1 MKEPTMKYRQ
11 IVRVISETTWAILPS
26 TLAVILEIVEM
37 RTAGERF
44 TDEEIQERI
53 SGGPQ
58 PRRQARTVGA
68 VAVLPLQGVLAPRA
82 ALVNNVSSPNGTGMD
97 AFKVMLRS
105 AVDDPD
111 IGSILID
118 VNSPGGSVDQIPEMA
133 AEIRAARGSKPIV
146 ALANGM
152 AASAAYWLASQADEI
167 VVTPSGSVGSIGV
180 YGAHEDISGMLEKE
194 GIKTTLISA
203 GKYKTELSPFGPLS
217 DEARA
222 AAQERVN
229 TFFSMFVGDI
239 AKGRGVPA
247 DQVRGGFGEGR
258 MMLAKAAVKEGMAD
272 RVATFDETVARL
284 ARGGGTSTK
293 ARAETQSG
301 TGIADTRE
309 KLYTLDQA
317 REALALALAEKP
329 DPVDDADEV
338 VDDTDSTDSST
349 LVPGAERLLS
359 RRSFRDAIAQ

>member
-1 MKEPTMKYRQ
+1 MKYRQ

-26 TLAVILEIVEM
+26 TLSVILEIVEM

-44 TDEEIQERI
+44 TDEEIEERI
-53 SGGPQ
+53 SGGPT

-82 ALVNNVSSPNGTGMD
+82 SLVNNVSSPNGTGMD
-97 AFKVMLRS
+97 AFRAMLRS

-118 VNSPGGSVDQIPEMA
+118 VNSPGGSVDQIAETA
-133 AEIRAARGSKPIV
+133 AEIRSVRGRKPIV
-146 ALANGM
+146 AIANGM

-167 VVTPSGSVGSIGV
+167 VVTPSGSLGSIGV
-180 YGAHEDISGMLEKE
+180 YGVHEDISGMLEQK
-194 GIKTTLISA
+194 GIKATVISA
-203 GKYKTELSPFGPLS
+203 GKYKTEMSPLGPLS
-217 DEARA
+217 EEALA
-222 AAQERVN
+222 AGQERVD
-229 TFFSMFVGDI
+229 TVYAMFVGDI

-258 MMLAKAAVKEGMAD
+258 MLLAKAAVKEGMAD

-284 ARGGGTSTK
+284 ARGGGK
-293 ARAETQSG
+293 AGATRAAAATEQ
-301 TGIADTRE
+301 
-309 KLYTLDQA
+309 LYTLDQA
-317 REALALALAEKP
+317 RELLAQGEAT
-329 DPVDDADEV
+329 DPVDDVDEV
-338 VDDTDSTDSST
+338 VEDTDSTDSST